1 MSFKYILQTDNRK
14 NWNQNRSLILKNEMD
29 EDHMIESNTFRNTKQ
44 QKLVVHEA
52 NEKIETNDISDSKK
66 QTIPERMSRRLK
78 GL

>member
-29 EDHMIESNTFRNTKQ
+29 EDHMIESNTFRNAKQ
-44 QKLVVHEA
+44 EKLVVHEA